1 MPPMHDA
8 AYKNLFS
15 HPRMVKDLLRGFAA
29 RGWSDRLDFET
40 LEKLPA
46 EFVSE
51 DLRRRQG
58 DGLWRVRF
66 RDAGWLHVLVL
77 LEFQSTAEPYMAVR
91 MLVYAGLLYQDLIRR
106 GELGPDGE
114 LPPVLPVVLYNG
126 RSRWMAADDVAK
138 LLAPVDE
145 PLARYQPSFR
155 YFVLDE
161 RARQE
166 DDLPRGNL
174 VTALIGFENSR
185 SPEALERAVAAL
197 LEWLRGPEDGEL
209 KRAFLQLALRV
220 AMPAGLRSEGL
231 SPTAPRLEQLEE
243 EPAMLAER
251 VQEWYREAREQGMEQ
266 GIEQGRAEERALL
279 CRLAARKFD
288 AGTGDRL
295 SGLLSRFTAPG
306 QLGEVGDWII
316 ECDTGAELLA
326 RIEGMARPAS

>member
-1 MPPMHDA
+1 M
-8 AYKNLFS
+8 
-15 HPRMVKDLLRGFAA
+15 
-29 RGWSDRLDFET
+29 
-40 LEKLPA
+40 
-46 EFVSE
+46 
-51 DLRRRQG
+51 
-58 DGLWRVRF
+58 
-66 RDAGWLHVLVL
+66 
-77 LEFQSTAEPYMAVR
+77 
-91 MLVYAGLLYQDLIRR
+91 
-106 GELGPDGE
+106 
-114 LPPVLPVVLYNG
+114 LYNG
-126 RSRWMAADDVAK
+126 RSRWKAADDVAK

-185 SPEALERAVAAL
+185 SPEALERAVAVL

>member
-1 MPPMHDA
+1 MHDA
-8 AYKNLFS
+8 AYKHLFS
-15 HPRMVKDLLRGFAA
+15 CPRMVKDLLRGFAA
-29 RGWSDRLDFET
+29 KEWSDKLDFST
-40 LEKLPA
+40 LQKLPA
-46 EFVSE
+46 EFVSD

-66 RDAGWLHVLVL
+66 HDAGWLHVLVL
-77 LEFQSTAEPYMAVR
+77 LEFQSTADPYMAVR

-106 GELGPDGE
+106 GELGPAGE

-126 RSRWMAADDVAK
+126 RSRWKAAEDVAK
-138 LLAPVDE
+138 LLAPVGE

-155 YFVLDE
+155 YCVLDE
-161 RARQE
+161 RARQV

-220 AMPAGLRSEGL
+220 VMPAGVRAEDL
-231 SPTAPRLEQLEE
+231 SPLAPRLEQLEE

-251 VQEWYREAREQGMEQ
+251 VQEWYREAREQG
-266 GIEQGRAEERALL
+266 IEQGRAEERALL
-279 CRLAARKFD
+279 CRQAARKFD
-288 AGTGDRL
+288 AGTAGRL
-295 SGLLSRFTAPG
+295 SGLLDRFTDPG

-316 ECDTGAELLA
+316 ECDTGADLLA
-326 RIEGMARPAS
+326 RAERMARPSS

>member
-1 MPPMHDA
+1 MHDA

-15 HPRMVKDLLRGFAA
+15 WPRMVEDLLRGFAA
-29 RGWSDRLDFET
+29 KEWSDRLDFET
-40 LEKLPA
+40 LQKVPA

-106 GELGPDGE
+106 GELGPEGE

-126 RSRWMAADDVAK
+126 RSRWKAADDVAK

-185 SPEALERAVAAL
+185 SPEALGRAMSAL
-197 LEWLRGPEDGEL
+197 SEWLRGPEEAEL
-209 KRAFLQLALRV
+209 KRAFLQWVLQV
-220 AMPAGLRSEGL
+220 AAPARFRSEDL
-231 SPTAPRLEQLEE
+231 SAMLPQLEE
-243 EPAMLAER
+243 DRTMLAEWAK
-251 VQEWYREAREQGMEQ
+251 EWYEEAHDRGVQQ
-266 GIEQGRAEERALL
+266 GIQQGVERGRAEERVLL
-279 CRLAARKFD
+279 CRLASRKFG
-288 AGTGDRL
+288 AETGERL
-295 SGLLSRFTAPG
+295 SGLLARLTDPER
-306 QLGEVGDWII
+306 LVEVGGWIM
-316 ECDTGAELLA
+316 ECRTSADLLDRTGRLTRL
-326 RIEGMARPAS
+326 S

>member
-1 MPPMHDA
+1 MAPMHDA

-15 HPRMVKDLLRGFAA
+15 HPRMVEDLLRGFAA

-106 GELGPDGE
+106 GELGPAGE

-126 RSRWMAADDVAK
+126 RSRWTAADDVAK

-145 PLARYQPSFR
+145 PLASYQPSFR

-279 CRLAARKFD
+279 CRWAARKFD
-288 AGTGDRL
+288 AGTADRL
-295 SGLLSRFTAPG
+295 SELLSRLTAPG

-326 RIEGMARPAS
+326 RIEGMDRPAS